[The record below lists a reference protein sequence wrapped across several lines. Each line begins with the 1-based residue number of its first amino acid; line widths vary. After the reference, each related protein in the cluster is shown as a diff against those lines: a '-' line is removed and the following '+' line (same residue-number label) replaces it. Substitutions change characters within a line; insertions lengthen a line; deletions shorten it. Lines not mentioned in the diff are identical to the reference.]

1 MAKDT
6 LKNAA
11 DATRGGEDQMKDGSI
26 TGASAKGYAE
36 HHCDG
41 SSYNKYGNR
50 LDYNKLAAHA
60 FK

>member
-6 LKNAA
+6 LKNAT
-11 DATRGGEDQMKDGSI
+11 DATGGGEDQMRDGSVV
-26 TGASAKGYAE
+26 GSAAKGYDQC
-36 HHCDG
+36 HCDG

-50 LDYNKLAAHA
+50 LDIKKLAATN